1 MKFFRLLII
10 FVTSLFVFTSAGC
23 NHLSP
28 RPEVAIVAPPVTQAL
43 ANSPDARLPTD
54 SVAMSPASGSIFNA
68 SPYRGMFEDRR
79 ARHPGDILTI
89 QIQERTSARQK
100 ADSSLEREGKL
111 EANVGMLPLLSP
123 KALARVG
130 AKGGSSNS
138 MDAKG
143 ETGTDNTFTGS
154 ITVTVVRTLPNGN
167 LLVSGDKQVGINQN
181 VDVMGFSGVI
191 NPMSIK
197 PGNVVVSTEVAE
209 ARLTYRGKGDID
221 RAQTTGFLSRFFLS
235 WAPI

>member
-1 MKFFRLLII
+1 VI
-10 FVTSLFVFTSAGC
+10 VFGALSAGC
-23 NHLSP
+23 SHLAP
-28 RPEVAIVAPPVTQAL
+28 RAEVAIVAPVITQATPT
-43 ANSPDARLPTD
+43 NIDARLQPETLVV
-54 SVAMSPASGSIFNA
+54 SATSGSIFNA

-111 EANVGMLPLLSP
+111 EGNVGMLPLLTP
-123 KALARVG
+123 KVLSKIS
-130 AKGGSSNS
+130 AKGSSTNS
-138 MDAKG
+138 MDSKG

-154 ITVTVVRTLPNGN
+154 ITVTVIRTLANGN
-167 LLVSGDKQVGINQN
+167 LLVSGDKQVGINHN